1 MKASNSDIVF
11 APLLQRRTIVIMLI
25 CATLGAAVSIVS
37 GQLKKPRYIA
47 NLVLRVGEVGYVT
60 NAGLVQRSV
69 ERPKELVE
77 RLRYE
82 HRLKGIGRRVMT
94 MPYLHRARLSRT
106 DNNLVVLEAHGS
118 TEVEA
123 TDFLRQ
129 LSDKLIKDHS
139 EHFTDADDLWEKRRG
154 QLHKHLQIIDGVIDE
169 QLKTLT
175 KAPSDNDQI
184 HALRLMQMGILTSNR
199 AKADED
205 LHLLN
210 ISRSR
215 FYTAPTRIVQQPDNA
230 VTVGLSSVA
239 VGGAGGFGGL
249 VIGCLIALITTSRR
263 EEQEA

>member
-1 MKASNSDIVF
+1 M
-11 APLLQRRTIVIMLI
+11 
-25 CATLGAAVSIVS
+25 
-37 GQLKKPRYIA
+37 
-47 NLVLRVGEVGYVT
+47 
-60 NAGLVQRSV
+60 
-69 ERPKELVE
+69 
-77 RLRYE
+77 
-82 HRLKGIGRRVMT
+82 
-94 MPYLHRARLSRT
+94 
-106 DNNLVVLEAHGS
+106 LEAHGS
-118 TEVEA
+118 TEAEA

-215 FYTAPTRIVQQPDNA
+215 FTQHRRASSNSRTTPSRSGCPPWRSAAP
-230 VTVGLSSVA
+230 
-239 VGGAGGFGGL
+239 AGS
-249 VIGCLIALITTSRR
+249 A
-263 EEQEA
+263 AW